1 MLYARSIGVQREAM
15 STPAKA
21 PRYFGAPPG
30 RLFLRSART
39 RLARV
44 WALVAARIRLLMA
57 VLVARSREWIE
68 TLRLEREA
76 GAAWR
81 RREQA
86 MQALGEAVYRDGTG
100 EAEQAKARVAELDQ
114 LLLQL
119 GQRVR
124 EAQEERQ
131 RRIDQ
136 AWRVEGPTKI
146 VVPPADPPE
155 PPLVPEPEP
164 VPHEPPGPVIVPEP
178 EPVPHEQPGPVIV
191 PEPQPPQGR
200 PS

>member
-21 PRYFGAPPG
+21 PRYFGVPPG
-30 RLFLRSART
+30 RLFLRTART
-39 RLARV
+39 RLGRF
-44 WALVAARIRLLMA
+44 WALVAARVRLLIA
-57 VLVARSREWIE
+57 VLLAQSREWIE

-76 GAAWR
+76 AAAWR
-81 RREQA
+81 WREQA
-86 MQALGEAVYRDGTG
+86 MQALGEAVYHDGTD
-100 EAEQAKARVAELDQ
+100 EAEQAKARVAELDH

-119 GQRVR
+119 GQRMR

-136 AWRVEGPTKI
+136 AWRVEGPTKV
-146 VVPPADPPE
+146 VVPPAEPPK

-178 EPVPHEQPGPVIV
+178 EPVPHEPPGPVIV
-191 PEPQPPQGR
+191 PEPQPPQGQ
-200 PS
+200 P